1 MHLMTTKI
9 GPGGFVDLVSS
20 ELGPQRQMRI
30 ISFTAP
36 AAPGAVSHPMF
47 KAGENPIAIIDM
59 NFGRNVVAAFGAAS
73 NGSITQT
80 DTGGLGADGTMAGHT
95 MWAILG
101 DTGTAGI

>member
-36 AAPGAVSHPMF
+36 AAPGAVSHP
-47 KAGENPIAIIDM
+47 M